1 MPSLPGPR
9 LLARLAL
16 ALLAPA
22 ALGIPAAWFYATY
35 RMEVLDASL
44 DRTAALLERDIG
56 AFHLQAQAQGFAAHL
71 DSYLR
76 ERVIDVQ
83 RWASTPFVLDRVSE
97 AAELHAEAGLPALSS
112 VEAEDRFRI
121 ERRARA
127 RPTFDEYLYR
137 ELSISGAFAR
147 AIVTDRY
154 AMNVAFTERPERFV
168 HAASRWWRGAWERG
182 IYLGPVYYDD
192 AHGRWALPV
201 AVRLDTIAGGV
212 PVGVLYADLT
222 LEPVQGLASR
232 YARAVPGTRIFV
244 LDASGALIADTASAH
259 ARERMMT
266 VIPPSSLG
274 LEAEIPPIPEGEDI
288 VHVVGSEWV
297 SALVPLARAGAFDNV
312 FPGFPG
318 FAWLALFQLPSQEVN
333 AAGASLR
340 ILAEMLRD
348 ARFVLLAALGV
359 LALVTALAVLAAMA
373 PVVLRRG
380 QAAERP

>member
-1 MPSLPGPR
+1 MPNVLGRR
-9 LLARLAL
+9 LLVRLLL

-35 RMEVLDASL
+35 RLEVLDASF
-44 DRTAALLERDIG
+44 DSTAALLERDIG
-56 AFHLQAQAQGFAAHL
+56 AFHLQAQAGSFAAYL

-76 ERVIDVQ
+76 ERIIDVQ
-83 RWASTPFVLDRVSE
+83 RWATTPFVLDRVSE
-97 AAELHAEAGLPALSS
+97 AAKLHAEAGLPALSS

-121 ERRARA
+121 ERRARTLPA
-127 RPTFDEYLYR
+127 FDEYLYR

-147 AIVTDRY
+147 AIVTDRH

-168 HAASRWWRGAWERG
+168 HATARWWRGAWERG
-182 IYLGPVYYDD
+182 TYLGPVYYDD
-192 AHGRWALPV
+192 ARERWALPV
-201 AVRLDTIAGGV
+201 AVRLDAIGGGT

-222 LEPVQGLASR
+222 LEPVQTLASR

-259 ARERMMT
+259 ARERIMT

-274 LEAEIPPIPEGEDI
+274 LEAEIPPIPEGQDI
-288 VHVVGSEWV
+288 LHVVGSEWV
-297 SALVPLARAGAFDNV
+297 SALVPLARADAFDDV
-312 FPGFPG
+312 FPAFPG

-340 ILAEMLRD
+340 ILAEILRD
-348 ARFVLLAALGV
+348 ARIVLLAALGV
-359 LALVTALAVLAAMA
+359 LAIVTALAVLATMV
-373 PVVLRRG
+373 PVVLRERG
-380 QAAERP
+380 PAEGP